1 MNKELAEYIKSAR
14 AAAMTDAQIRHEL
27 LKVGWQVADIED
39 ELGTIDAKIKKS
51 MNPALKTIIYLLFII
66 LLMGSAAAG
75 FYTLDRWLGWGIIK
89 WNISGQQEQQQSED
103 ILQALQAQMAEMDK
117 VNEDMKKIFECRL
130 DKGSIGKNTTEE
142 IICYSAVLA
151 GASQD
156 LCGRMDAGMSSGQ
169 GFSQKE
175 ACWAAEAI
183 AKNDNKLCSEKGGR
197 FSTICNA
204 IISAAGG
211 EGLPEEQLLRCETEK
226 DCYEW
231 IISEKGYDESVCAK
245 IVTNLNAKDICY
257 SGAAK
262 TKKDQSVCLNIKDGA
277 RRGDCYAIVAAAKGD
292 EALCAEAVKQN
303 KNYNIDNCY
312 ASVAASKADLLVC
325 GKIKNSNS
333 KDNCYS
339 SIAAI
344 NRDESI
350 CSQEASDLKKD
361 ACYSLLAAVKK
372 DEAVCEEIKTAKGV
386 CYEELAL
393 AKMDESLCIKSGLDI
408 CYLYLAE
415 LKAKKGLCDKAG
427 SMKTSCY
434 EKVGKQIGNQAPVKD
449 N

>member
-14 AAAMTDAQIRHEL
+14 AAAMTDAQIRQEL

-39 ELGTIDAKIKKS
+39 EFGAINAKVKKS

-75 FYTLDRWLGWGIIK
+75 FYTLDKWLGWGIIK
-89 WNISGQQEQQQSED
+89 WDISGQQEQQQSGD
-103 ILQALQAQMAEMDK
+103 VLQALQAQMAEMDK
-117 VNEDMKKIFECRL
+117 VNEDMKKMFECRL
-130 DKGSIGKNTTEE
+130 DKGAIGKNTTGE

-175 ACWAAEAI
+175 ACYAAEAI
-183 AKNDNKLCSEKGGR
+183 AKNDSKLCSEKGGR

-204 IISAAGG
+204 IISAANS
-211 EGLPEEQLLRCETEK
+211 EGLPEEQLLRCETES
-226 DCYEW
+226 DCYEQ
-231 IISEKGYDESVCAK
+231 IISEKGYDGSVCAK

-257 SGAAK
+257 SGVAEV
-262 TKKDQSVCLNIKDGA
+262 KKDQSVCLNIKDA
-277 RRGDCYAIVAAAKGD
+277 VKKGDCYASVAAAKGD
-292 EALCAEAVKQN
+292 ETLCAEAVKQN
-303 KNYNIDNCY
+303 KNYNIDSCY
-312 ASVAASKADLLVC
+312 AAVAASKADLLIC
-325 GKIKNSNS
+325 DKIKNSNS

-350 CSQEASDLKKD
+350 CSQKTSDLRRD

-372 DEAVCEEIKTAKGV
+372 DETFCEEIKTAKGV

-393 AKMDESLCIKSGLDI
+393 AKMDENLCIKSGLDI

-415 LKAKKGLCDKAG
+415 LKANKSLCDKAG
-427 SMKTSCY
+427 SMKASCY
-434 EKVGKQIGNQAPVKD
+434 EKVGN
-449 N
+449 